1 MESMQTAI
9 VLVSHYEPL
18 AIALKDMIEQLVTVN
33 TELFSIFQSAGTV
46 DKQLGTNPIK
56 ILNQLKEL
64 EAFDQ
69 IYIFCDMGSA
79 YLSSQAALN
88 FLSEEWQDKVTIYKA
103 PFVESSYYCAIQ
115 CSLGKDR
122 VEIEKA
128 MNKHY
133 DKR

>member
-1 MESMQTAI
+1 MQTAI

-18 AIALKDMIEQLVTVN
+18 AIALKDMIEQLVTIN
-33 TELFSIFQSAGTV
+33 TDLFSIFQSAGTK
-46 DKQLGTNPIK
+46 DKELGTNPIK
-56 ILNQLKEL
+56 ILNQLKAL
-64 EAFDQ
+64 EDFDQ
-69 IYIFCDMGSA
+69 IYVFCDMGSA
-79 YLSSQAALN
+79 YLSSQTALN
-88 FLSEEWQDKVTIYKA
+88 FLSEEWQDKITIYEA
-103 PFVESSYYCAIQ
+103 PFVEGSYYCAIQ